1 MVEGTG
7 VARLRRGEVRWYQFA
22 RPDKR
27 RPVVILTRDS
37 VLEYLGEATIA
48 PITKTVRGIAS
59 EVALGPADGLPEA
72 CAVNLDHVQTVARG
86 RLGALVTT
94 LPAQRMA
101 EIREALLFALDFQ
114 L

>member
-1 MVEGTG
+1 M
-7 VARLRRGEVRWYQFA
+7 ARLRRGEVRWYAFA
-22 RPDKR
+22 RPDKK

-48 PITKTVRGIAS
+48 PITRTVRGIPS
-59 EVALGPADGLPEA
+59 EVPLGPEDGMPEP

-94 LPAQRMA
+94 LSTQRMA
-101 EIREALLFALDFQ
+101 EIREALLFALDF
-114 L
+114 